1 MAPKFNPRVPKRGVL
16 RSIQKRPASKKN
28 LAWRQTDYVR
38 DPEAVPTIWNDRN
51 KWKRS
56 VADILQSTPST
67 LVPMLRADGLLP
79 DWEGG
84 QCPRCHRGNL
94 KKAASQKR
102 GGLPKHR
109 CSAHKC
115 QAYINPHHA
124 HPLFVEGTLL
134 WQPRLL
140 CSCFFSIV
148 FRMLLLIA
156 FYISITKPLKIWAN
170 AFANCVK
177 PGWWSTKNP
186 FALAQDKNG

>member
-1 MAPKFNPRVPKRGVL
+1 MDLLTCPMAPKFNPRVPKRGVL

-94 KKAASQKR
+94 KRQPLKSVVACQSTDAALTSAKPTSIHTMLIPSSSKAHSF
-102 GGLPKHR
+102 GNPG
-109 CSAHKC
+109 CSAPASS
-115 QAYINPHHA
+115 Q
-124 HPLFVEGTLL
+124 
-134 WQPRLL
+134 
-140 CSCFFSIV
+140 SCFACCCS
-148 FRMLLLIA
+148 
-156 FYISITKPLKIWAN
+156 SP
-170 AFANCVK
+170 
-177 PGWWSTKNP
+177 STS
-186 FALAQDKNG
+186 QSQSH

>member
-1 MAPKFNPRVPKRGVL
+1 MDLLTCPMAPKFNPRVPKRGVL

-38 DPEAVPTIWNDRN
+38 DPEDVPTIWNDRN

-109 CSAHKC
+109 CSAHNCTSIHTMLIPSSSK
-115 QAYINPHHA
+115 AHSFGNPGCSA
-124 HPLFVEGTLL
+124 PASS
-134 WQPRLL
+134 Q
-140 CSCFFSIV
+140 SCFACCCS
-148 FRMLLLIA
+148 
-156 FYISITKPLKIWAN
+156 SP
-170 AFANCVK
+170 
-177 PGWWSTKNP
+177 STS
-186 FALAQDKNG
+186 QSQSH